1 MKRVCHVLLLTLASC
16 TMGADY
22 IEPALELPKLWRAQP
37 EAPAEAPA
45 PPAAAQWWKAFN
57 DAQLDALV
65 ERALAHNQEVKIAE
79 LRILEARAVK
89 QEAASALYPQVEAEA
104 KADRA
109 KDQLIPGIP
118 LLTKP
123 MNTGEADI
131 AAAWELDIFG
141 GTQRRVEAADATS
154 AAREADL
161 RSVRLT
167 LAGDVAN
174 NYIAW
179 RQLQQQEEFIRGIAE
194 AQESSFK
201 LIEKKREAGTAS
213 RLQAL
218 QSQSLYQATAARV
231 PELERQR
238 AAVGYGLS
246 VLLGEPAGA
255 VNDELQ
261 PPQALP
267 QPLAIPALAAPAEII
282 RRRPDVQAAEREL
295 AAATALQGAAIAELF
310 PKLSLSALFGVQ
322 HISISTLST
331 TSRVWSVGA
340 DAAAPLLNFGRI
352 EGQIAQADA
361 RQLQAFQQYRRT
373 VLAAFA
379 EIETALSNVAKE
391 NRRIAL
397 LAAASDSAAQALS
410 LAYERYHRGIASFL
424 EVLAAEQQYHASQ
437 SDLIAAQ
444 ALRLSYLVNLYKA
457 IGVPAA

>member
-179 RQLQQQEEFIRGIAE
+179 RQLQQQEEFIRSIAE

-437 SDLIAAQ
+437 SDVIAAQ
-444 ALRLSYLVNLYKA
+444 ALRLNYLVNLYKA

>member
-1 MKRVCHVLLLTLASC
+1 
-16 TMGADY
+16 MGADY

-397 LAAASDSAAQALS
+397 LAAASDSAAQGLS
-410 LAYERYHRGIASFL
+410 LAYERYHSGIASFL

-437 SDLIAAQ
+437 SDVIAAQ
-444 ALRLSYLVNLYKA
+444 ALRLNYLVNLYKA